1 MRTRLRALFP
11 LAILASCL
19 LTCTPLRAQQSPQL
33 EQRDVPAALQP
44 PVDEKLLLQLHGSG
58 DQIYSCKSDAGEFH
72 WILKAPEAQLSD
84 ASGRVVGKHF
94 AGPSWQTGDGTMVT
108 GKPANS
114 VASDDAESI
123 PWLLIKVVSHKG
135 TGPLAR
141 ATTIQRLNT
150 KGGKA
155 PGSGCDSDHVNQEV
169 RVAYSADYNFYG
181 PK

>member
-1 MRTRLRALFP
+1 MRSRIRDLSLF
-11 LAILASCL
+11 AILVSCL
-19 LTCTPLRAQQSPQL
+19 LTCSPLRAQQSTQP
-33 EQRDVPAALQP
+33 EQQQIPAALQP
-44 PVDEKLLLQLHGSG
+44 PVDEKLLLQLHGRG

-72 WILKAPEAQLSD
+72 WTLKAPEAQLFD
-84 ASGRVVGKHF
+84 AGDRAVGKHF
-94 AGPSWQTGDGTMVT
+94 GGPTWQTGDGSLVT
-108 GKPANS
+108 GKAVNT

-135 TGPLAR
+135 AGPLAR

-169 RVAYSADYNFYG
+169 RVSYSADYNFYG